1 VPKLPLA
8 SGSRLALVDAGEDA
22 IVLAPPPPVEP
33 IADVAAAVRDALRFP
48 LAGEPL
54 EALVPRGGRATVV
67 VELPALPLPGSP
79 TDPRRTA
86 IAATMEELARAG
98 VPLERQTLLVAGGLA
113 RRAGHRELEALV
125 PPEFARR
132 FHGHVEVHDAES
144 PELRDLGSV
153 GRVPLRVHPSLVRTD
168 IVLTVTAAETVV
180 NGGPAALLAASG
192 AEALR
197 TADAYSLLET
207 AASRGWRTA
216 VALEEKLERRVPL
229 IGVSLTLN
237 TPALTGFL
245 HGYPHD
251 PAAVTRVAGF
261 PLRGAFDLLPRIVRL
276 RVLRSLPSELS
287 AFAVFAGP
295 PSVAHA
301 EALLRGVES
310 RSARVDGPLDAICI
324 GIPHTTPHLPREAP
338 NPVLAAYLGLGLAL
352 RLWRDGFPLVD
363 GGTVI
368 LLNRFTRRFPH
379 PTQQPYRRL
388 FQALVTGARE
398 PEDLAEAE
406 RLAAT
411 DERALTA
418 YRDGRA
424 AHPLLPFAEWSACQ
438 PALARL
444 GAVLVA
450 GCRDAMVARRF
461 GFVPTRGVP
470 AALEMAHGRAERPP
484 RIGVLL
490 SPPYFPLRVS
500 EERVDRSFQTDAE
513 QSPAS

>member
-22 IVLAPPPPVEP
+22 VTLAPPPPVDP
-33 IADVAAAVRDALRFP
+33 IADIAAAVRDALRFP

-67 VELPALPLPGSP
+67 VEVPAMPLPGSP

-98 VPLERQTLLVAGGLA
+98 VPLDRQTLLVAGGLA
-113 RRAGHRELEALV
+113 RRAGSRELEGLV

-132 FHGHVEVHDAES
+132 FHGQVEVHDAES
-144 PELRDLGSV
+144 PDLVEIGSV
-153 GRVPLRVHPSLVRTD
+153 GVVPLRVNPSLLRADV
-168 IVLTVTAAETVV
+168 VVTVTAAETVV
-180 NGGPAALLAASG
+180 NGGPAALVAASG
-192 AEALR
+192 TEALR

-207 AASRGWRTA
+207 AGSGGWRTG
-216 VALEEKLERRVPL
+216 VALEHALARRVPVL
-229 IGVSLTLN
+229 GVSLTLN
-237 TPALTGFL
+237 TPVLTGVF

-251 PAAVTRVAGF
+251 PAAVARVAKF
-261 PLRGAFDLLPRIVRL
+261 PLRGTFDLLPRMIRL
-276 RVLRSLPSELS
+276 RVLRSLPSDLS

-310 RSARVDGPLDAICI
+310 RSATLEGRLDAICI
-324 GIPHTTPHLPREAP
+324 GIPHATPHLPREAP

-352 RLWRDGFPLVD
+352 RLWRDDFPLVE
-363 GGTVI
+363 GGTAI
-368 LLNRFTRRFPH
+368 LLSRFTRRFSH

-388 FQALVTGARE
+388 FQALAAGGRE
-398 PEDLAEAE
+398 PEDLLEAE
-406 RLAAT
+406 QEAAA

-424 AHPLLPFAEWSACQ
+424 SHPLLPFAEWAACQ
-438 PALARL
+438 PALGRL

-450 GCRDAMVARRF
+450 GCRDAMAARRL
-461 GFVPTRGVP
+461 GFVPTRGIA
-470 AALEMAHGRAERPP
+470 AALEMAHGRSKRPP

-490 SPPYFPLRVS
+490 SPPYFPLRVRDES
-500 EERVDRSFQTDAE
+500 
-513 QSPAS
+513 

>member
-22 IVLAPPPPVEP
+22 VALAPPPPVAP

-54 EALVPRGGRATVV
+54 EALVPRSGRATVV

-79 TDPRRTA
+79 SDPRRIA

-113 RRAGHRELEALV
+113 RRAGSRELEALV

-132 FHGHVEVHDAES
+132 FHGRVEVHDAES
-144 PELRDLGSV
+144 PDLVDVGAV
-153 GRVPLRVHPSLVRTD
+153 GRIPLRVNPTLLTTDLV
-168 IVLTVTAAETVV
+168 VTVTAAETVV
-180 NGGPAALLAASG
+180 NGGPAALIAASSP
-192 AEALR
+192 EAMR

-207 AASRGWRTA
+207 AASGGWRTG
-216 VALEEKLERRVPL
+216 VALEQALARRVPVL
-229 IGVSLTLN
+229 GVSLTLN
-237 TPALTGFL
+237 TPALTGIF

-251 PAAVTRVAGF
+251 PAAVARVASF
-261 PLRGAFDLLPRIVRL
+261 PLRGTFDLLPRIVRL
-276 RVLRSLPSELS
+276 RVLRSLPSEIS

-310 RSARVDGPLDAICI
+310 RSATLDGRLDAICI
-324 GIPHTTPHLPREAP
+324 GIPHATPHLPREAP

-352 RLWRDGFPLVD
+352 RLWRDDFPLVE

-368 LLNRFTRRFPH
+368 LVSRFSRRFPH

-388 FQALVTGARE
+388 FQALAAGTRE
-398 PEDLAEAE
+398 PEELLEAE
-406 RLAAT
+406 QEAAT
-411 DERALTA
+411 DERAITA

-424 AHPLLPFAEWSACQ
+424 THPLLPFAEWAACQ
-438 PALARL
+438 PALGRL

-450 GCRDAMVARRF
+450 GCRDAMAVRRL
-461 GFVPTRGVP
+461 GFVPTRGFP
-470 AALEMAHGRAERPP
+470 AALEMAHGRSEHPP

-490 SPPYFPLRVS
+490 SPPYFPLRVRS
-500 EERVDRSFQTDAE
+500 EADTPR
-513 QSPAS
+513 

>member
-1 VPKLPLA
+1 MPKLPLA
-8 SGSRLALVDAGEDA
+8 SGSRLALVDAGDEA
-22 IVLAPPPPVEP
+22 VVLAPPPPVEP

-54 EALVPRGGRATVV
+54 EALVPRGGRGTVI
-67 VELPALPLPGSP
+67 VELPALPLPGSA

-86 IAATMEELARAG
+86 VAATMEALARAG

-144 PELRDLGSV
+144 PELVEIGSV
-153 GRVPLRVHPSLVRTD
+153 GRVPLRVHPALVRTD
-168 IVLTVTAAETVV
+168 VVLAVTAAETVV
-180 NGGPAALLAASG
+180 NGGPAALLSASG
-192 AEALR
+192 PEALR
-197 TADAYSLLET
+197 AADAYSLLET

-216 VALEEKLERRVPL
+216 VALEQALARRVPL
-229 IGVSLTLN
+229 VGVSVTLN
-237 TPALTGFL
+237 TPALTGVL

-251 PAAVTRVAGF
+251 PAAVARVAGF
-261 PLRGAFDLLPRIVRL
+261 PLRGAFDLLPRMLRL

-295 PSVAHA
+295 PSIAHA

-310 RSARVDGPLDAICI
+310 RSATLEGRLDAICI
-324 GIPHTTPHLPREAP
+324 GIPHATPHLPREAP

-352 RLWRDGFPLVD
+352 RLWRDAFPLVE
-363 GGTVI
+363 GGTAI

-379 PTQQPYRRL
+379 PTQQPYRLL
-388 FQALVTGARE
+388 FQALASGARE
-398 PEDLAEAE
+398 PEDLVEAE
-406 RLAAT
+406 NAAAD

-424 AHPLLPFAEWSACQ
+424 AHPLLPFAEWAACR
-438 PALARL
+438 PALGRL

-450 GCRDAMVARRF
+450 GCRDAMAARRL

-470 AALEMAHGRAERPP
+470 AALEMAHGRAGRPP

-490 SPPYFPLRVS
+490 SPPYFPIRVRD
-500 EERVDRSFQTDAE
+500 ET
-513 QSPAS
+513 